1 MWSCL
6 AVCIEFFPLLVSSPP
21 KRASYCQAYDHRY
34 SCMPNHCPQSHKL
47 WDIATHWTCYKL
59 LCFPNYIIPFV
70 PIDDSKTKVCLK
82 QIFDCIFLEMKSFV
96 VFDKQ
101 RLEKRFSMSA
111 VFAIGDLE
119 EQHPRIVRRWA
130 TLQECLDRDTRVIR
144 KVSLVEKWRR
154 RHF

>member
-1 MWSCL
+1 
-6 AVCIEFFPLLVSSPP
+6 
-21 KRASYCQAYDHRY
+21 
-34 SCMPNHCPQSHKL
+34 
-47 WDIATHWTCYKL
+47 
-59 LCFPNYIIPFV
+59 
-70 PIDDSKTKVCLK
+70 
-82 QIFDCIFLEMKSFV
+82 
-96 VFDKQ
+96 
-101 RLEKRFSMSA
+101 MSA